1 MSPATKP
8 ANDYASTVYQ
18 QLCTSHQA
26 IDEFRLKVL
35 GFLPLATGTGFLF
48 LFNSKDLGIGYWQG
62 PGRPLLLPIGI
73 FGFLITAGLFLY
85 EIYCIRKCES
95 FIQAGQRLESEMNVV
110 GPFRSR
116 KDIFW
121 PVAAAG
127 IIYPGVLA
135 VWAALILYSST
146 SSPAAH
152 QGLCRIGF
160 HTSTCVG
167 RVAFVWSGQFCWAR
181 SRCTMAIWSRA

>member
-95 FIQAGQRLESEMNVV
+95 FIQAGQRLESEMNIV

-146 SSPAAH
+146 SSPADVWWGAGSVFGVGST
-152 QGLCRIGF
+152 GLWLYDYFFRKPMEPSN
-160 HTSTCVG
+160 TVDSKQ
-167 RVAFVWSGQFCWAR
+167 AA
-181 SRCTMAIWSRA
+181 